1 MKMTNAVTRLVYM
14 ACLVLV
20 MTTTAGLVWLHLLN
34 RFLAEAG
41 NPIPMAGLLSVVL
54 ATLVI
59 SMVAYMIRTAKN
71 ATFRAQSS
79 EAKQ

>member
-1 MKMTNAVTRLVYM
+1 MTNVISRLVYM
-14 ACLVLV
+14 ASFILV
-20 MTTTAGLVWLHLLN
+20 MTTTAGLVWLNLLN
-34 RFLAEAG
+34 KFLAEAG

-59 SMVAYMIRTAKN
+59 SMVVYMIRTAKN
-71 ATFRAQSS
+71 ATLAAQSP